1 MKEEN
6 LQSQKFVYRF
16 LHRHRENRFV
26 VGKFTFIAV
35 FGLLALVGT
44 LYANVPQAQAAT
56 GPICSGSEQ
65 AYTVMSGD
73 TLSGIATHYGTTLSS
88 LATTNAITNPALIF
102 AGQQICVP
110 DATASATTLAP
121 AQTSS
126 SDVASMI
133 TSVFGSYAGSA
144 MAIATCESGL
154 NPGAINSIAVGNSHA
169 EGVFQILYP
178 STWSTTAEA
187 GASPYDAYSNIVA
200 AHEIFTR
207 DGNSWREWA
216 CQA

>member
-1 MKEEN
+1 M
-6 LQSQKFVYRF
+6 QSQNFVYRF
-16 LHRHRENRFV
+16 FHQQHENRFV
-26 VGKFTFIAV
+26 VGKFTFIAI
-35 FGLLALVGT
+35 FGLLALTGT
-44 LYANVPQAQAAT
+44 LYANVSQAHAATT

-88 LATTNAITNPALIF
+88 LATSNAIANPDLIS

-110 DATASATTLAP
+110 DSTATTLAP
-121 AQTSS
+121 AQASS

-133 TSVFGSYAGSA
+133 TSIFGSYAGSA

-154 NPGAINSIAVGNSHA
+154 NPGATNSIAIGDSHA

-178 STWSTTAEA
+178 STWSTTSEA
-187 GASPYDAYSNIVA
+187 GSSPYDAYSNIVA
-200 AHEIFTR
+200 AHQIFTR